1 LHGALNEYRK
11 ADALPNV
18 EVSTQLQQVIFLA
31 RIGASAA
38 ALDLARRLQK
48 QDPLNAA
55 AYGREGYVL
64 AYSKR
69 YADAIPPA
77 RRAAQLAPT
86 ISRTHTLLGLCL
98 MQLGRTADA
107 KAEYSKAFPEDIYRL
122 TGESILSYRQGNR
135 AAADQF
141 LQQAQRVFGD
151 SASYQYAEIY
161 AQRGDLEPAFAAL
174 NRAWTVHDPG
184 LTTLRVDPFLDPLRG
199 DPRFAELERKLNFP
213 TV

>member
-1 LHGALNEYRK
+1 VALATAFEFQLNLPGALNEYRK

-18 EVSTQLQQVIFLA
+18 EVSSQLQEVIFLA

-55 AYGREGYVL
+55 AYGREAYVL

-77 RRAAQLAPT
+77 RRAAQLAPA
-86 ISRTHTLLGLCL
+86 ISRIHTLLGLCL

-107 KAEYSKAFPEDIYRL
+107 QAEYGKASPDDI
-122 TGESILSYRQGNR
+122 
-135 AAADQF
+135 
-141 LQQAQRVFGD
+141 
-151 SASYQYAEIY
+151 
-161 AQRGDLEPAFAAL
+161 
-174 NRAWTVHDPG
+174 
-184 LTTLRVDPFLDPLRG
+184 
-199 DPRFAELERKLNFP
+199 
-213 TV
+213 